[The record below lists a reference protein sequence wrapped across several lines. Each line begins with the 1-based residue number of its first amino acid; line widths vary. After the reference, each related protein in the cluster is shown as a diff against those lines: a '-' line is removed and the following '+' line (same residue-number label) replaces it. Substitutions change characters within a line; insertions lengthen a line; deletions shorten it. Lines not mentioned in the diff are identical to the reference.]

1 MEKTT
6 AGLDAFLAIS
16 VPLTGYNRVALLAT
30 GMAQLYLDA
39 VQRVIGAAMTE
50 EYLALTASIL
60 KDSGGKEPALDRAIR
75 QQLLASLQYGP
86 ITRNIIQLWYWG
98 SWLQLPSAWVA
109 KYGKGIKGNENHF
122 VTPEAYQQGLIWNA
136 MGSHPQGA
144 EQPGFGSWSVAS
156 KVS

>member
-16 VPLTGYNRVALLAT
+16 VPLTGYTRVALLAT

-50 EYLALTASIL
+50 EYLTLTASIL

-75 QQLLASLQYGP
+75 QQLLASLKYGP
-86 ITRNIIQLWYWG
+86 VTRNIIQLWYWG
-98 SWLQLPSAWVA
+98 SWLQLPPAWMA
-109 KYGKGIKGNENHF
+109 KYGEGIKGNETHF
-122 VTPEAYQQGLIWNA
+122 VTPEAYQQGLIWKA
-136 MGSHPQGA
+136 MGSHPQGSA
-144 EQPGFGSWSVAS
+144 QPGFGSWSIAS
-156 KVS
+156 MVS